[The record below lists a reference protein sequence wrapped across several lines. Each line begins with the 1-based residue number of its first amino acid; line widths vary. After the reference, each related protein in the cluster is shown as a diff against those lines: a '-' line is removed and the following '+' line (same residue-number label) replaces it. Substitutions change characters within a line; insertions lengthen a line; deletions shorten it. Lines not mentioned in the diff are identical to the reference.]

1 MRSLDRLLRPRSIAF
16 FGGSWAVAAIR
27 QTVKMGYDGEIWP
40 VHPTRDDI
48 DGHRVFRSVADLP
61 HGPDAAFIGV
71 NRGLTVAVVRDLAAR
86 DAGGAVCFASGFREA
101 GAFDGDRLQSELIA
115 AAGDMPILGPNCYGM
130 INYADGAL
138 LWPDQHGGTRLAD
151 GGTGAA
157 IITQS
162 SNIAINMTMQARG
175 LPLSFVLTAG
185 NQAQTGLS
193 EIALGLIE
201 DDRVSCLGLHIE
213 GFDDA
218 RGFERLAARA
228 RDLKKPIVALKIG
241 RSEQAQVAAVS
252 HTASLA
258 GGDVAA
264 SAFLSRLGIA
274 RVDGIENFLATLT
287 LLHAGGPL
295 AGPQLS
301 SMSCSGGEAS
311 LIADAAIGRQVGF
324 PPVRDDHAGAIKAT
338 LNDLVAIANP
348 LDYHTF
354 IWNQRPEM
362 AATFGA
368 MIGGGYDLN
377 LLVLDF
383 PRVDRCSDAD
393 WTAAVDAFDDGLTA
407 HGARGAVVASL
418 AENLSEDWSL
428 RLMARGIA
436 PLHGIDVALAAADA
450 ALSIGKAW
458 AEPEQAAP
466 IVGPLPAAAA
476 TRLVD
481 EAEAKA
487 MLAAAGVPVPQGQ
500 KVDADANLDTLPYPL
515 AVKALGLAHKTE
527 AGGVELNIADPA
539 ALRQSIARLA
549 PLGTGVF
556 AEEMVTG
563 GIAELM
569 VGVTQ
574 DPVLGPVLTIAT
586 GGTLVELLQDSAT
599 LLLPA
604 TDTEIRAALSGLR
617 LYPLLTGFRG
627 RPSADIDGVVTAI
640 SAIAG
645 FAGHHA
651 ANLIELDINPLII
664 TADHACAAD
673 ALLVLRDA

>member
-1 MRSLDRLLRPRSIAF
+1 MRCMGLCSFAQVQIEELVLDRVVVLRPHHEVEHSARE
-16 FGGSWAVAAIR
+16 VA
-27 QTVKMGYDGEIWP
+27 W
-40 VHPTRDDI
+40 
-48 DGHRVFRSVADLP
+48 DL
-61 HGPDAAFIGV
+61 GCV
-71 NRGLTVAVVRDLAAR
+71 DLA
-86 DAGGAVCFASGFREA
+86 DALCAIEPPVNDSCA
-101 GAFDGDRLQSELIA
+101 GAF
-115 AAGDMPILGPNCYGM
+115 
-130 INYADGAL
+130 
-138 LWPDQHGGTRLAD
+138 
-151 GGTGAA
+151 
-157 IITQS
+157 
-162 SNIAINMTMQARG
+162 
-175 LPLSFVLTAG
+175 
-185 NQAQTGLS
+185 
-193 EIALGLIE
+193 
-201 DDRVSCLGLHIE
+201 
-213 GFDDA
+213 
-218 RGFERLAARA
+218 
-228 RDLKKPIVALKIG
+228 
-241 RSEQAQVAAVS
+241 
-252 HTASLA
+252 
-258 GGDVAA
+258 
-264 SAFLSRLGIA
+264 
-274 RVDGIENFLATLT
+274 
-287 LLHAGGPL
+287 
-295 AGPQLS
+295 
-301 SMSCSGGEAS
+301 
-311 LIADAAIGRQVGF
+311 
-324 PPVRDDHAGAIKAT
+324 
-338 LNDLVAIANP
+338 
-348 LDYHTF
+348 
-354 IWNQRPEM
+354 
-362 AATFGA
+362 
-368 MIGGGYDLN
+368 
-377 LLVLDF
+377 
-383 PRVDRCSDAD
+383 
-393 WTAAVDAFDDGLTA
+393 
-407 HGARGAVVASL
+407 VASL

-458 AEPEQAAP
+458 VEPEQAAP

-604 TDTEIRAALSGLR
+604 TDTEIRTALSGLR

-651 ANLIELDINPLII
+651 AELIELDINPLII